1 MAEGDKQ
8 VQSKTI
14 AKNTMFLYFR
24 MMVTMLIALYTSRVV
39 LQILGVDD
47 YGIYQAVGGIVGFLS
62 FVNNALSQGS
72 SRFITYGLGKGNIE
86 NLKKIFATTLTS
98 HILLAVIIV
107 VVAETVGL
115 WFLHHK
121 MVFPTERM
129 DAAEW
134 VFHFSIVTVFFTLT
148 QVPYNACI
156 IAHEKMTV
164 FAYVSIVDAI
174 FKLLIVYML
183 TIGQMDKLVLYSV
196 LHFILQVSIL
206 LFYRFYCVRHFIESH
221 FSFEIDKNVFR
232 EIIGFS
238 GWSLF
243 ANSAIALNNQG
254 ILILLNIFFSPAVV
268 AARSISIQVDM
279 AAFQFVTNFQTAS
292 LPQIVKRYAS
302 EKREESK
309 KLLLEMTKYSFYLML
324 LIALPIFFSAD
335 NLLTLWLGVVP
346 SYTVIFLQLIV
357 IQSLVQVFD
366 TSFYKALYAKGQ
378 LRQNALLS
386 PFCLFVNFILIY
398 ILFCNGFSPVTI
410 SWATIVCYAV
420 MAFVLK
426 PILIIKLVDYKWK
439 EIINVI
445 YSCVKVTISSI
456 PLPIIVNYHLKDAGL
471 SVFQEFLV
479 CTMVCL
485 TSTVCAIWYLGLTSD
500 MRTKLVRIFKEK
512 FPVQ

>member
-1 MAEGDKQ
+1 MP
-8 VQSKTI
+8 
-14 AKNTMFLYFR
+14 
-24 MMVTMLIALYTSRVV
+24 VTA
-39 LQILGVDD
+39 
-47 YGIYQAVGGIVGFLS
+47 
-62 FVNNALSQGS
+62 
-72 SRFITYGLGKGNIE
+72 
-86 NLKKIFATTLTS
+86 
-98 HILLAVIIV
+98 
-107 VVAETVGL
+107 
-115 WFLHHK
+115 
-121 MVFPTERM
+121 
-129 DAAEW
+129 
-134 VFHFSIVTVFFTLT
+134 
-148 QVPYNACI
+148 
-156 IAHEKMTV
+156 
-164 FAYVSIVDAI
+164 
-174 FKLLIVYML
+174 
-183 TIGQMDKLVLYSV
+183 
-196 LHFILQVSIL
+196 
-206 LFYRFYCVRHFIESH
+206 
-221 FSFEIDKNVFR
+221 
-232 EIIGFS
+232 
-238 GWSLF
+238 
-243 ANSAIALNNQG
+243 
-254 ILILLNIFFSPAVV
+254 
-268 AARSISIQVDM
+268 
-279 AAFQFVTNFQTAS
+279 
-292 LPQIVKRYAS
+292 
-302 EKREESK
+302 REESK

-439 EIINVI
+439 EIISVI